1 MRGPTVRTLLLRCM
15 LRCWSSSALLLLMN
29 LPLWISIVVRPASAF
44 VTTTTSFSMMRT
56 KPTSRIRTC
65 NIGGNVSKEDD
76 DSNEDL
82 NLESLKSIPI
92 PSADETIDGQ
102 PLTAAVDNAEPALR
116 TSTVRIDDGGSD
128 LTDRFK
134 YKVSPYGE

>member
-15 LRCWSSSALLLLMN
+15 LRCWSSAALLLL
-29 LPLWISIVVRPASAF
+29 
-44 VTTTTSFSMMRT
+44 T

-65 NIGGNVSKEDD
+65 NVGGNVSKEDD

-82 NLESLKSIPI
+82 NVESLKSIPI

-102 PLTAAVDNAEPALR
+102 PLTTAADNAAPALR
-116 TSTVRIDDGGSD
+116 TSSVRIDDGGSD

-134 YKVSPYGE
+134 YKVCHTASDVRSSSIQHLTCVVPTF